1 MPSLN
6 HIHKYVRYH
15 KLGGKTLK
23 DRVFRCDDP
32 GCTHY
37 APAELV
43 IGKRSRCTICDGP
56 FTLDAEAARRA
67 KPRCPE
73 CTEHKGESPA
83 DLIPAQVRKAMNAL
97 DPIRSATVTERNKYV
112 VTQADGLYDR
122 MEVWLADS
130 NSNSTGSR

>member
-6 HIHKYVRYH
+6 HVHKYVRYH
-15 KLGGKTLK
+15 KLCGKTL
-23 DRVFRCDDP
+23 RVFRCDDD
-32 GCTHY
+32 CTHY

-43 IGKRSRCTICDGP
+43 IGKRSRCTRCEGL

-67 KPRCPE
+67 RPRCPK
-73 CTEHKGESPA
+73 CTEHNGKSPA
-83 DLIPAQVRKAMNAL
+83 DLTPSQVRKAMNAL
-97 DPIRSATVTERNKYV
+97 SPIRSATVTDRNKFV

-130 NSNSTGSR
+130 KSDSTGSC